1 MIIKY
6 STSTKNILTIFQPQ
20 PCLVKGR
27 RRVLGEFLKSFHQD
41 SICSPVLPCKITKDI
56 NYQKHL
62 EMNHFKIRFKAFIKM
77 KVGAGRH
84 SGAVFGKAVGEGG
97 R

>member
-1 MIIKY
+1 
-6 STSTKNILTIFQPQ
+6 
-20 PCLVKGR
+20 
-27 RRVLGEFLKSFHQD
+27 
-41 SICSPVLPCKITKDI
+41 
-56 NYQKHL
+56 
-62 EMNHFKIRFKAFIKM
+62 MNHFKIRFKAFIKM